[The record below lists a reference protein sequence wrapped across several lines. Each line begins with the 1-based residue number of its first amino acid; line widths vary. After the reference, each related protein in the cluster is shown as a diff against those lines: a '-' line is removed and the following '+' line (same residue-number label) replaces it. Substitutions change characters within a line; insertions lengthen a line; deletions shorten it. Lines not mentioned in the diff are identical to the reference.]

1 MKKLILALAGA
12 ILSAGILSAQD
23 KSQATELYNNGA
35 TAIEME
41 NYTEAL
47 DYFQQALAM
56 GNEIGD
62 DAAELVEKC
71 KEIIPKVSLQIAK
84 NLIKE
89 EKYEEAAAQIESTSK
104 LAAEFE
110 NDEIVAEAKEL
121 VPQMW
126 LMKGKKAVELKD
138 FAAAADAF
146 TKSYDADTTNASTAL
161 TLAQVLGALGKTD
174 QAVDVLQHAIW
185 NGKEAEAKK
194 QMGKL
199 YVSQAN
205 AALKANKLA
214 DAVAAANKANAV
226 EPNATACLIAGQAS
240 QKLGK
245 ANDAIANFTKYLEL
259 QPDAK
264 NANAI
269 TFTVAALYQQA
280 KNNAKALEFYKKV
293 ADDPKFGA
301 QAKQMIAALGK

>member
-1 MKKLILALAGA
+1 MILALAGV

-71 KEIIPKVSLQIAK
+71 KGIIPKVSLQIAK
-84 NLIKE
+84 NLIKD
-89 EKYEEAAAQIESTSK
+89 EKYEDAAAQIEATSK

-110 NDEIVAEAKEL
+110 NDEILAEAKEL

-138 FAAAADAF
+138 YAAAADAF

-194 QMGKL
+194 QME
-199 YVSQAN
+199 AN
-205 AALKANKLA
+205 
-214 DAVAAANKANAV
+214 DV

-245 ANDAIANFTKYLEL
+245 SSDAIANFTKYLEL
-259 QPDAK
+259 QPEAK

>member
-1 MKKLILALAGA
+1 MSSKQNPSDANNTPLMQDFTKGLLKENPVLVMLLGMCPTLAVTTMASSAVGMGLA
-12 ILSAGILSAQD
+12 
-23 KSQATELYNNGA
+23 T
-35 TAIEME
+35 T
-41 NYTEAL
+41 
-47 DYFQQALAM
+47 FV
-56 GNEIGD
+56 
-62 DAAELVEKC
+62 LVCSNLVISLLKG
-71 KEIIPKVSLQIAK
+71 IIPKVSLQIAK
-84 NLIKE
+84 NLIKD
-89 EKYEEAAAQIESTSK
+89 EKYEEAAAQIEATSK

-214 DAVAAANKANAV
+214 DAVAAANKANDV

-245 ANDAIANFTKYLEL
+245 SSDAIANFTKYLEL
-259 QPDAK
+259 QPEAK

-293 ADDPKFGA
+293 ADDPKYGA